1 MGLVRRALTLWAF
14 CSVGAIASAPIASAQ
29 DDTTRARALFEGA
42 VAAID
47 EGRFAD
53 AVVDLRESL
62 SLSPRAPTAFNLGIA
77 LGAWI
82 GGLIVEGMGLAAAP
96 YLGALIVAI
105 GIALTR
111 LSGRLD
117 NAATPRR
124 AVAAE

>member
-1 MGLVRRALTLWAF
+1 MRATDRTH
-14 CSVGAIASAPIASAQ
+14 GPN
-29 DDTTRARALFEGA
+29 ARQRPSY
-42 VAAID
+42 
-47 EGRFAD
+47 RFAQG
-53 AVVDLRESL
+53 
-62 SLSPRAPTAFNLGIA
+62 NLGIA

-117 NAATPRR
+117 NAATPRC